1 MLIPLFVSC
10 VSGLPLSSTLPQCV
24 RLVIVNGASSMMVTV
39 EVVWEATGEPE
50 FVTHSN
56 SPENCMAWLSGF
68 LGPNFR
74 DSGFRFVRLIVL

>member
-1 MLIPLFVSC
+1 
-10 VSGLPLSSTLPQCV
+10 
-24 RLVIVNGASSMMVTV
+24 MMVTV